1 MQILRNLLAPAIV
14 LSTLLASTARSQN
27 HQPFSFELRA
37 GGSIPA
43 GEFVDFA
50 SPGGNVGL
58 TLLFAPDS
66 TWAVYAGVQ
75 RAAFSSKY
83 GGDISIRDVGVR
95 AGARFDVPEARMG
108 STRTW
113 LEAGVLLH
121 RTSASSTNLRSNWKL
136 GLEGGIGLATP
147 LSPRVSFS
155 PGVRYRRQN
164 VGAVPL
170 VGERK
175 LHVSYFGLDLGINV
189 QP

>member
-27 HQPFSFELRA
+27 HQPVSFELRA

-43 GEFVDFA
+43 GEFDDFA

-75 RAAFSSKY
+75 RDAFSSKY
-83 GGDISIRDVGVR
+83 GAGNISIRDVGVR

-113 LEAGVLLH
+113 LEAGVLFH
-121 RTSASSTNLRSNWKL
+121 RTSATSVNLSSTLAIS
-136 GLEGGIGLATP
+136 GG
-147 LSPRVSFS
+147 
-155 PGVRYRRQN
+155 
-164 VGAVPL
+164 
-170 VGERK
+170 VGERIGDASQQGCWNS
-175 LHVSYFGLDLGINV
+175 LVFGR
-189 QP
+189 